1 MPYNYVDH
9 TGIIVPD
16 TDTTLSEVQN
26 EWTVA
31 FPDIDLTP
39 STPQGIMIT
48 AEVLNRDGSARLAAD
63 VANQINPDYAGG
75 IFLDAICALSGITRI
90 SATFSTVTA
99 SLTGTLGTVVP
110 AGSIASTP
118 AGDQFELISAVTIPN
133 SGNFQAVEA
142 GAVPCAIGE
151 LTEIIDTV
159 LGWTGV
165 TNAVAATLGTNEE
178 SDLALWSRRRKTLVA
193 QGVGTTEAII
203 SGLYLIDGVQSL
215 IFRENVE
222 STTETIDGI
231 LMKPHSIYVCVNGGT
246 DADVAHAI
254 LDNRSG
260 GSGFNGGT
268 TVPTTAASGQ
278 AINVQFDRPTG
289 IPFLVRITVRLNGAA
304 GDVSNNIQTNIL
316 NWSNGLIAGE
326 DGLVVGGNISPFEVA
341 GSASQITGVYVVKCE
356 IALASNGIYQMTEI
370 PIAIDEIGTLNL
382 SSILVITV

>member
-1 MPYNYVDH
+1 LPYNYVAH

-16 TDTTLSEVQN
+16 TDTTLTEVQN
-26 EWTVA
+26 EWAEA
-31 FPDIDLTP
+31 FPNIDLTP
-39 STPQGIMIT
+39 STPQGVMIT

-110 AGSIASTP
+110 AGSIASTL

-133 SGNFQAVEA
+133 DGNFQAVEV

-151 LTEIIDTV
+151 LTQIVDTV
-159 LGWTGV
+159 LGWTGI
-165 TNAVAATLGTNEE
+165 TNAVAATLGTTQE
-178 SDLALWSRRRKTLVA
+178 SDLALWSRRRKTLAA
-193 QGVGTTEAII
+193 QGVGTDEAVI
-203 SGLYLIDGVQSL
+203 SGLYLTDGVQSL
-215 IFRENVE
+215 VFRENVE
-222 STTETIDGI
+222 STTEIIDGI
-231 LMKPHSIYVCVNGGT
+231 SMKPHSIYICVNGGT
-246 DADVAHAI
+246 DADVARAI

-268 TVPTTAASGQ
+268 TVPTTATSGQ
-278 AINVQFDRPTG
+278 VINVQFDRPTS

-326 DGLVVGGNISPFEVA
+326 DGLVVGGDISPFEIA
-341 GSASQITGVYVVKCE
+341 GAASQITGVYVVMCE
-356 IALASNGIYQMTEI
+356 IALASTGIYQATEI
-370 PIAIDEIGTLNL
+370 PIAIDEIGTLNV
-382 SSILVITV
+382 SSISVITV

>member
-1 MPYNYVDH
+1 MAYNYVES

-16 TDTTLSEVQN
+16 TDTTLTEVQN
-26 EWTVA
+26 EWTEA
-31 FPDIDLTP
+31 FPNIDLTP

-63 VANQINPDYAGG
+63 VANQITPDYAGG

-110 AGSIASTP
+110 TGSIASTP

-133 SGNFQAVEA
+133 DGNFQAVES

-151 LTEIIDTV
+151 LTEIVDTV

-165 TNAVAATLGTNEE
+165 TNAVAATLGTSQE
-178 SDLALWSRRRKTLVA
+178 SDLALWSRRRKTLAA
-193 QGVGTTEAII
+193 QGVGTDEAVI
-203 SGLYLIDGVQSL
+203 SGLYLTDGVQSL
-215 IFRENVE
+215 VFRENVE
-222 STTETIDGI
+222 ATTEIIDGI
-231 LMKPHSIYVCVNGGT
+231 SMKPHSIYVCVNGGT
-246 DADVAHAI
+246 DADVARSI

-278 AINVQFDRPTG
+278 VIDVQFDRPTS
-289 IPFLVRITVRLNGAA
+289 IPFLVRVTVRLFGAA

-326 DGLVVGGNISPFEVA
+326 DGLVVGGDISPFEIA
-341 GSASQITGVYVVKCE
+341 GAAAQITGVYVVMCE
-356 IALASNGIYQMTEI
+356 IALSSTGIYQATEI
-370 PIAIDEIGTLNL
+370 AIAIDEIGTLSP
-382 SSILVITV
+382 SSITVVTV